1 MQSVLFT
8 NSKYIKSVTPLDDN
22 LGDKFILPALRQA
35 QNEDYRCIIGDA
47 LYNKLSDI
55 LNNGEILLEENVAY
69 KDLIDRSQ
77 SFLAYSTMV
86 KVIPMVSYKVGNIGI
101 NRTHDDNIEYTSMDE
116 MFQLQRYFEQSRDF
130 QKKQLQQFLLNNK
143 AAYPELNECACNAIR
158 SNLYA
163 ADSSNIFLGG
173 ARGKRK

>member
-8 NSKYIKSVTPLDDN
+8 NSQYIKSVTPLDDN

-55 LNNGEILLEENVAY
+55 LNNKEINREENAAY
-69 KDLIDRSQ
+69 KDLLDRSQ
-77 SFLAYSTMV
+77 TFLAYATMV

-101 NRTHDDNIEYTSMDE
+101 NRTHDENIEYTTMSE
-116 MFQLQRYFEQSRDF
+116 MFQLQDYFEDTRDF
-130 QKKQLQQFLLNNK
+130 QKKQIQHFLLNNHK
-143 AAYPELNECACNAIR
+143 AFPELNECACNAIR
-158 SNLYA
+158 SNLHA

-173 ARGKRK
+173 ARGKRR